1 MPNKVFVSHASEDKE
16 RFVLDL
22 ATRLRKRG
30 IDAWLDK
37 WEMAAGDSL
46 VDKIFEEGLKDAAAV
61 IIVVSENSIAK
72 PWVREELNATIVQR
86 ISKGTKVIPIVI
98 DDCEVPMA
106 LTSTLYVKVHDTG
119 AYDDEFERIV
129 ASILGLSDKPA
140 LGDLP
145 TYASSPIASIGGLSQ
160 VDSVVLRL
168 ACEEALGGG
177 DMFVSTAPVFGKAID
192 TGIPASELGDSL
204 EILGGQGYLRLN
216 KSIGGSANQFWV
228 TDYGFETYA
237 LECVPD
243 YGAKVNQVISALV
256 NDNLASNVDVA
267 ASTELPRLLVNHIFN
282 MLSNAGLIKKSSS
295 LGGMTHVVD
304 KSPAL
309 RRRLA
314 NG

>member
-22 ATRLRKRG
+22 ATRLRERG

-46 VDKIFEEGLKDAAAV
+46 VDKIFEEGLKDATAV

-129 ASILGLSDKPA
+129 ASILGLSDKPP

-145 TYASSPIASIGGLSQ
+145 AYASSPIASIGGLTQ

-168 ACEEALGGG
+168 ACEEAIEVG
-177 DMFVSTAPVFGKAID
+177 DMFISTTPVFAKA
-192 TGIPASELGDSL
+192 TEKGLPPSELQDSL
-204 EILGGQGYLRLN
+204 EILGDQGYLRLN
-216 KSIGGSANQFWV
+216 KTLSGRPNQFWV

-237 LECVPD
+237 LACVPD
-243 YGAKVNQVISALV
+243 YAAKVHQVISALV
-256 NDNLASNVDVA
+256 NDNLASNVAVVT
-267 ASTELPRLLVNHIFN
+267 STGLPRLLVNHVFN
-282 MLSNAGLIKKSSS
+282 MLSNASLITKSSS
-295 LGGMTHVVD
+295 HGSMTHVVD